1 LSCARVKRSH
11 FVRNTS
17 GQSAFHTPSK
27 DTSPRCGN
35 CTILIESSQRAIGE
49 DEKSSPKR
57 LELPPSDQFFGY
69 FGLVNDMRLVSA
81 AREAL
86 VALSSSPTPPSAASA
101 QSGSSTVSTDNNM
114 PSHAT
119 TEVPAA
125 TTSVAGESAPT
136 PDTPIL
142 DPSPT
147 PPLLY
152 PTPSPPSS
160 PTIF

>member
-1 LSCARVKRSH
+1 M
-11 FVRNTS
+11 S
-17 GQSAFHTPSK
+17 GRSAFRTPSK

-35 CTILIESSQRAIGE
+35 WNIKL
-49 DEKSSPKR
+49 SPQ
-57 LELPPSDQFFGY
+57 LPPADRSFGY
-69 FGLVNDMRLVSA
+69 FGLSLTNDMCLVSA

-86 VALSSSPTPPSAASA
+86 TALSLSSSPTPPSVASA
-101 QSGSSTVSTDNNM
+101 QSGSSTVSTGDNM

-125 TTSVAGESAPT
+125 TTLVAGESDAIS
-136 PDTPIL
+136 DL

-152 PTPSPPSS
+152 PS
-160 PTIF
+160 